1 MNLANNSSDEK
12 INNNKHDYLI
22 ISLLF
27 LIGLLNHIDRYIVTG
42 LFWFII
48 FVKNFSFFF
57 FFEYIIGVLNE
68 IIDFY
73 KIDDSLAELIQLILN
88 FGFIISAPLF
98 GYLGDKY
105 KRKWIITF
113 GICFW
118 SLMNLIGS
126 FIPANVII

>member
-1 MNLANNSSDEK
+1 MIDLLFQVYFD
-12 INNNKHDYLI
+12 
-22 ISLLF
+22 LLF
-27 LIGLLNHIDRYIVTG
+27 LLK
-42 LFWFII
+42 I
-48 FVKNFSFFF
+48 FVF
-57 FFEYIIGVLNE
+57 FFEYKIGVLNE

-113 GICFW
+113 GICLW

-126 FIPANVII
+126 FIPENVIL

>member
-1 MNLANNSSDEK
+1 
-12 INNNKHDYLI
+12 LI
-22 ISLLF
+22 LLF
-27 LIGLLNHIDRYIVTG
+27 LLK
-42 LFWFII
+42 I
-48 FVKNFSFFF
+48 FHFF

-126 FIPANVII
+126 FIPANVIIFSLRE